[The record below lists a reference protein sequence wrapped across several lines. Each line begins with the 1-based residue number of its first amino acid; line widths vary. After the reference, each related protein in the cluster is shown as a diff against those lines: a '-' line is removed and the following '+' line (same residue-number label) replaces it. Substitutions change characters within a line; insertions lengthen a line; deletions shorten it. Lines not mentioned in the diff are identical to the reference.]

1 MDGSR
6 FDTLA
11 RSLSSTGT
19 RRGAFGTLL
28 AGTLGL
34 LGLTETA
41 AEHRQHPHQSHRRND
56 AKTSAKKRR
65 NVTAEGPCGNG
76 RAKDNACERHAQRCT
91 GYCDKKKGPAVQ
103 AAGAGLRARSQLLR
117 HRRSA
122 DALPDRT
129 APDGCRGRA
138 CRGRVHP
145 ELRRSGMWG

>member
-91 GYCDKKKGPAVQ
+91 GYCDKKKGPA
-103 AAGAGLRARSQLLR
+103 AAS
-117 HRRSA
+117 SW
-122 DALPDRT
+122 
-129 APDGCRGRA
+129 GRA
-138 CRGRVHP
+138 ASKIAIAAPPPVSRCVARADSA
-145 ELRRSGMWG
+145 RRL